1 MIYVM
6 FVCLGNICRSP
17 MAEFVFKDI
26 VKKKGLEDSFYIA
39 SSATSTEELGN
50 PVHRGTQDK
59 LREYG
64 ISTEGKRAIQLN
76 RKDYNKYDY
85 IIGMDQWN
93 IRNIQRILGQ
103 KSDWKVFRLL
113 DLTEKPRDIA
123 DPWYSGNFDLTYQD
137 VYEGCEK
144 LLELITVEHDID

>member
-1 MIYVM
+1 
-6 FVCLGNICRSP
+6 